1 MKTWNVVILMVFV
14 LAGSSSAQN
23 MRANVARSLFADQKA
38 ASVGDAVTILIVETS
53 SASNNAQTTSG
64 RTDDLSLG
72 AKLNTGTGTG
82 TDLSMSL
89 GTDRSFKGNGATQ
102 TNGSVRAKLAAQVD
116 SVLAN
121 GNLVIVGNRS
131 VTINGE
137 AQTIA
142 VRGVVRPSDIQA
154 DNSVY
159 SYNIA
164 DAVIVVKGDGIVS
177 EVQGPGLLTKF
188 LHFLF

>member
-1 MKTWNVVILMVFV
+1 MKTWNIVFVMIAV
-14 LAGSSSAQN
+14 LAGTSGAQN
-23 MRANVARSLFADQKA
+23 LRQNVARSLFADQKA

-64 RTDDLSLG
+64 RSDDLSLG
-72 AKLNTGTGTG
+72 GKLNTGTGSG
-82 TDLSMSL
+82 TDLSLNL
-89 GTDRSFKGNGATQ
+89 GTERAFKGNGATQ
-102 TNGSVRAKLAAQVD
+102 TNGSVRAKLSAQVD

-137 AQTIA
+137 EQTIA
-142 VRGVVRPSDIQA
+142 VRGIVRPSDIQA
-154 DNSVY
+154 DNSIY